1 MKFLCDVNIAIRVAK
16 FLAAQ
21 GAEVAHVN
29 QLRERWN
36 TSDQK
41 IREMADAQQA
51 IVVSKDSDFR
61 DSFLLRGTPKKL
73 VHVCLGNA
81 ATDDIIEL
89 PRLDWSVLL
98 RYVANDR
105 FYLELNYHGLIAVVA

>member
-1 MKFLCDVNIAIRVAK
+1 
-16 FLAAQ
+16 
-21 GAEVAHVN
+21 
-29 QLRERWN
+29 
-36 TSDQK
+36 
-41 IREMADAQQA
+41 MADAQQA

-61 DSFLLRGTPKKL
+61 DSFLLRRTPKKL

-89 PRLDWSVLL
+89 LRLDWSVLL
-98 RYVANDR
+98 RYGANDR